1 MDKEKLIAAGIDY
14 DEGLNR
20 FAGSAAVYEKFLL
33 KFVEDDTFAK
43 LEEAMLK
50 KDYATGFLMAH
61 TAKGVAGNM
70 SVNRYF
76 KSVSEL
82 TDELRNNPTDR
93 AIELFE
99 IAKRDYLEAVAAI
112 KDNE

>member
-1 MDKEKLIAAGIDY
+1 MNKEKLIAAGIDY
-14 DEGLNR
+14 EEGLKR
-20 FAGSAAVYEKFLL
+20 FAGSVAIYEKFLL
-33 KFVEDDTFAK
+33 KFVEDDTFTK
-43 LEEAMLK
+43 LEEAMSK

-61 TAKGVAGNM
+61 TAKGVARNM

-76 KSVSEL
+76 KSISAL
-82 TDELRNNPTDR
+82 TEELRNNPTDK

-112 KDNE
+112 KGND